1 MRLEEKLDKILSE
14 FQAKRPNLIAVKIGA
29 PDVWNIRIDMAE
41 AGDIKYQIR
50 NLRENDLP
58 ELLKFRNQLSQR
70 SRDMFCPYPWNDKK
84 KLEQS
89 LGEGIQKAVNKI
101 DASFLTL
108 RQGKPIGHFFLWKAG
123 GNPYSQKYGLEIPEL
138 GVAVADI
145 YQGRGLGLLQIH
157 ILLAIAEHLNRD
169 AVELTTSLSND
180 AGWQTYLKA
189 GFKYLGIIKN
199 PLEIDVTEAANDRRT
214 KINWRE
220 ERQMAFIINRDK
232 KSAILEYLAFKRKE
246 YEKFIK

>member
-1 MRLEEKLDKILSE
+1 MKLEEELNKILSE
-14 FQAKRPNLIAVKIGA
+14 FQAKRPNLSAVKISA
-29 PDVWNIRIDMAE
+29 PDAWNIRINMTE

-58 ELLKFRNQLSQR
+58 ELLRFRNQLSQR
-70 SRDMFCPYPWNDKK
+70 SRDLFCPYPWNDKK

-101 DASFLTL
+101 DASFLTF
-108 RQGKPIGHFFLWKAG
+108 RQGEPIGHFFLWKAG

-138 GVAVADI
+138 GVAVADA
-145 YQGRGLGLLQIH
+145 YQGRGWGLLQVR

-199 PLEIDVTEAANDRRT
+199 PLEIDVTEAVNNQRP

-220 ERQMAFIINRDK
+220 ERQMVFIVNQEKRA
-232 KSAILEYLAFKRKE
+232 AILNYLDSKRQE
-246 YEKFIK
+246 YEKFIR